1 MGDALPGQSAPGLGR
16 GSIFGV
22 GGAGQVSHNPVSRER
37 SSAASKSGI
46 LRVARDPAWM
56 FNCYRTRR

>member
-46 LRVARDPAWM
+46 LRVARDPA
-56 FNCYRTRR
+56 

>member
-22 GGAGQVSHNPVSRER
+22 GGAGQVSHNPVSQELHAWQRTGER
-37 SSAASKSGI
+37 IEHYVSHRPI
-46 LRVARDPAWM
+46 RLP
-56 FNCYRTRR
+56 